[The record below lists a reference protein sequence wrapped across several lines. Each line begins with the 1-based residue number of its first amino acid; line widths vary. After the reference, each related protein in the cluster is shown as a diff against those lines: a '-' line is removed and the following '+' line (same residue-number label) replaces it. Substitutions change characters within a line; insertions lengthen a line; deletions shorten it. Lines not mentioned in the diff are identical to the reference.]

1 MRPSKRE
8 YYLEIAST
16 VAKRS
21 TCLRRQYGAVIV
33 ANDRIVATGYNGTP
47 RGADNCCDVGTCK
60 REDLGIAPGE
70 RYELCEAIHAEMNAC
85 LHAGRDACVG
95 ATLYLAGW
103 QDGEPIKQP
112 QPCAMCDRI
121 IRQMGISGV
130 IS

>member
-1 MRPSKRE
+1 MRPNKRE
-8 YYLEIAST
+8 YYLEIART

-33 ANDRIVATGYNGTP
+33 VNDRIVATGYNGSP
-47 RGADNCCDVGTCK
+47 RGADNCCDLGTCR
-60 REDLGIAPGE
+60 REDLGVAQGE

-95 ATLYLAGW
+95 GTLYLAGW
-103 QDGEPIKQP
+103 QDGEVLEKPEPCSMCERVIK
-112 QPCAMCDRI
+112 
-121 IRQMGISGV
+121 QMGIAGV